1 MVYLSNG
8 IAMITIVSWQVPY
21 KYHFDAHQ
29 KVKVVHSSISKSNYE
44 CIPKSVAHT
53 QVCVFLSVHKGKGG
67 GTPVSGP
74 RSFLGKGRGYPSLW
88 SQALCS
94 QESEQGYFLARLR
107 FPFPT
112 RTGGLGYPFPLQ
124 PGLGYPLPPTWQ
136 GQVAPRMVRL
146 LRFPVGWLFLS
157 QILCNTF
164 YRCIECL

>member
-67 GTPVSGP
+67 APQSLVPGPFWVRGGGTPVSGP
-74 RSFLGKGRGYPSLW
+74 RPSAVR
-88 SQALCS
+88 SQNRAISWPDCGS
-94 QESEQGYFLARLR
+94 PS
-107 FPFPT
+107 P
-112 RTGGLGYPFPLQ
+112 
-124 PGLGYPLPPTWQ
+124 PGLEDWDTPSPFSQDWGIPSPLP
-136 GQVAPRMVRL
+136 GKDK
-146 LRFPVGWLFLS
+146 LRRGWYASCGFP
-157 QILCNTF
+157 
-164 YRCIECL
+164 